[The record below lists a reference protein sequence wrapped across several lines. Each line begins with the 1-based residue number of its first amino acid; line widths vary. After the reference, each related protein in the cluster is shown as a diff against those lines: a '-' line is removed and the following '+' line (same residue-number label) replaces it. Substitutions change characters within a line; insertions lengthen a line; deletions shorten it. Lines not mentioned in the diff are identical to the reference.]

1 MDLIVDLSCSHLKF
15 CAACKHFTGNRE
27 VKITSRGEK
36 IVWAER
42 EESYCPKTGK
52 TVRENGGDGCWDY
65 QEI

>member
-15 CAACKHFTGNRE
+15 CAACKHFTGDRE
-27 VKITSRGEK
+27 VRVTSRGEK
-36 IVWAER
+36 YVWAER

-52 TVRENGGDGCWDY
+52 TVRENSGDGCWDY